1 MRRRKLIRAKKKSR
15 PLHHRVYVI
24 ELQDCDGPGTVA
36 YYVGMTGL
44 PLDERF
50 RRHKEGK
57 QSSRIVRKYGVRLA
71 PEYYEHIRPMTYRDA
86 LKKEASWAEELRAN
100 GLMVYGGH

>member
-1 MRRRKLIRAKKKSR
+1 MRRRQLKRTKKSS

-24 ELQDCDGPGTVA
+24 ELQDCDGPGTVG

-44 PLDERF
+44 PLEERF
-50 RRHKEGK
+50 RRHKAGI
-57 QSSRIVRKYGVRLA
+57 QDSPVVRRYGVRLA

-86 LKKEASWAEELRAN
+86 LKKEALWAEELRAN
-100 GLMVYGGH
+100 GLTVYGGH